1 MDQALAKKAGELGGI
16 RDFVK
21 EDIFISKN
29 DNDPLT
35 RMIKADA
42 EATACAPIHAKLKDA
57 KYRVID
63 DNVLQDSVLQ
73 TAVDD
78 GVISS
83 EEADRVRQS
92 EELILNANKVDV
104 FDRKLQTTLT
114 PS

>member
-42 EATACAPIHAKLKDA
+42 EATACAPIHHLKDA
-57 KYRVID
+57 KYRVIG
-63 DNVLQDSVLQ
+63 NACRVPFCKQQSIRRYFIRRSRPRPPVGR
-73 TAVDD
+73 TY
-78 GVISS
+78 S
-83 EEADRVRQS
+83 ECKQSGRV
-92 EELILNANKVDV
+92 
-104 FDRKLQTTLT
+104 
-114 PS
+114 